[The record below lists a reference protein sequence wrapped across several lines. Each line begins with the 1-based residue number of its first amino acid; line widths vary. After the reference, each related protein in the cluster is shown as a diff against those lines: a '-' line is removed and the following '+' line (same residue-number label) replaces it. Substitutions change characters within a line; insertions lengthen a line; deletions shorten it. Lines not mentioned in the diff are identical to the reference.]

1 MQVNNVDPIS
11 CYNVKSIE
19 IHKPYIPKLIIN
31 TNIFILH
38 TVTLWCHTILIIQLQ
53 VPQFFNS
60 EHCTVSSICTALST
74 LKRRSRD
81 TNMGQLLLRAS
92 STLSKRSGWLA
103 LLSTNAPN
111 WLRPPSDREMF
122 TGIVRDSTSKDV

>member
-38 TVTLWCHTILIIQLQ
+38 TVTLWCHTRLIIQLLQ
-53 VPQFFNS
+53 VPHFFNS
-60 EHCTVSSICTALST
+60 EHCTVSSICTAFLA
-74 LKRRSRD
+74 LKRSLD
-81 TNMGQLLLRAS
+81 TNMGHPFRRAS
-92 STLSKRSGWLA
+92 STSSKRLAWLA
-103 LLSTNAPN
+103 PLSTNAPN
-111 WLRPPSDREMF
+111 WLRPPSEMS
-122 TGIVRDSTSKDV
+122 TGGVHNSRLSPFV